1 MTKEVI
7 CAKIAVRNII
17 KDIKDRRGLRQEWEQ
32 IDEDVRCEIQD
43 VWVAWVLQAIQEM
56 QKS

>member
-17 KDIKDRRGLRQEWEQ
+17 KDLTDRRGLSQEWDQ
-32 IDEDVRCEIQD
+32 IEEYLQKEIED
-43 VWVAWVLQAIQEM
+43 VWVAWVLEAILEM
-56 QKS
+56 KKS

>member
-17 KDIKDRRGLRQEWEQ
+17 KDLKDRRGLRQEWEQ
-32 IDEDVRCEIQD
+32 IDEDIQCEIQD

-56 QKS
+56 

>member
-17 KDIKDRRGLRQEWEQ
+17 KDLKDRRGLRQEWGQ
-32 IDEDVRCEIQD
+32 IDEDVQCEIQD